1 MAMLKTI
8 TPIDNSIYV
17 EREYASSDEIDN
29 SLSLAKKSFQQWRQT
44 SLSERKKIVTLF
56 IDNFLKKQLRNR
68 RSIM

>member
-29 SLSLAKKSFQQWRQT
+29 SLSLAKTIVCFLMLSIFFPFVNP
-44 SLSERKKIVTLF
+44 SLSQVPGAVNPSIFKLF
-56 IDNFLKKQLRNR
+56 L
-68 RSIM
+68 